1 MIGRSCISCI
11 PISKV
16 RHALYY
22 AICKFDQLQVIGS
35 SSSSHSNIN
44 IVTPAGSHQPQLPRY
59 NYLVKIINPRK
70 KSEFEVQSLITKQ
83 KFLSLEDL
91 KEQIIL
97 DCKEKVPDPIT
108 DIGYIEPG
116 HGLSG
121 KKKWLTSDHDLS
133 EMYEASKGKHDVTIW
148 CYGPAPYSEQVRGR
162 KRQQTEGTEGA
173 SAHKASRYDT
183 HVDKMAEVATIEDKL
198 QEKHSGKYNDQQLR
212 SWAHLIQM
220 KKHSSYDEPP
230 DKPFFCSSHKPA
242 STPAS
247 AVSPGKRIN
256 MRGQCVDQLLK
267 SHQLFEKGV
276 ISKEQ
281 YEEFQAS
288 ILNDVKKF

>member
-1 MIGRSCISCI
+1 M
-11 PISKV
+11 
-16 RHALYY
+16 
-22 AICKFDQLQVIGS
+22 
-35 SSSSHSNIN
+35 
-44 IVTPAGSHQPQLPRY
+44 
-59 NYLVKIINPRK
+59 KIINPKK
-70 KSEFEVQSLITKQ
+70 KSEFEVQSLKAKQ
-83 KFLSLEDL
+83 KFFSLEDL
-91 KEQIIL
+91 KEQVIL
-97 DCKEKVPDPIT
+97 DCKEKVPNPLT
-108 DIGYIEPG
+108 DIGYIVPG
-116 HGLSG
+116 HGLTG
-121 KKKWLTSDHDLS
+121 KKKWLTSDHDLGD
-133 EMYEASKGKHDVTIW
+133 MYEASKGTRDVTIW
-148 CYGPAPYSEQVRGR
+148 CNGPAPYSEPVRGR
-162 KRQQTEGTEGA
+162 KQQAVGTEGA
-173 SAHKASRYDT
+173 SAPKASRYDT
-183 HVDKMAEVATIEDKL
+183 HVDKMAEVTAIEDKL
-198 QEKHSGKYNDQQLR
+198 QEKHSGMYTDQQLR

-230 DKPFFCSSHKPA
+230 DKPFFCPIHKST